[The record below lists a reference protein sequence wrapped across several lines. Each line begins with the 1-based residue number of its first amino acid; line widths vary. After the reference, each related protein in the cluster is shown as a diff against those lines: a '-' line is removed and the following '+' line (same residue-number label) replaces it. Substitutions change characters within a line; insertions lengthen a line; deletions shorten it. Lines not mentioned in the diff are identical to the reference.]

1 MKQMH
6 HKKEGN
12 VNVIIPLTQLPPQIC
27 PQKPISD
34 AEKPLRSKG
43 SFFAEATNA
52 HRSITEDS
60 LPEQKMTPDFPL
72 RSFLRQIP

>member
-1 MKQMH
+1 MH

-34 AEKPLRSKG
+34 AEKPLRSKRILFLQPMH
-43 SFFAEATNA
+43 SVVS
-52 HRSITEDS
+52 SITEDS